1 MAKEIGRMTIS
12 FMDDST
18 ISVQGFPAKFK
29 DAVEAMH
36 AATVVVLDHFFKAA
50 TEGRTKDGI
59 IFKKADDATE
69 ERQGDNPMIYT
80 SNSPLIIPF
89 GLVNGK
95 MRKN

>member
-12 FMDDST
+12 FLDDNT
-18 ISVQGFPAKFK
+18 ISVQGFPSKFEN
-29 DAVEAMH
+29 AVQAMQ
-36 AATVVVLDHFFKAA
+36 AATVVVIDHFFKAA
-50 TEGRTKDGI
+50 TEGRTKDGV

-69 ERQGDNPMIYT
+69 ECQEKNPMIYT
-80 SNSPLIIPF
+80 SDKPLIIPV